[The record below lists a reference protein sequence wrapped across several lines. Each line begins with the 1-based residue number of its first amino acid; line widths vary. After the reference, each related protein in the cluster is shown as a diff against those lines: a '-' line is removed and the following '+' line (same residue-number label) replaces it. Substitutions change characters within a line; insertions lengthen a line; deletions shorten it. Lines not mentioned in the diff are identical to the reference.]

1 MGSFDH
7 VFEPLRIGSL
17 TAKNRIECSPAIPF
31 LASEDFFVTRELIEW
46 YRRIAQGGAGVVT
59 IGETS
64 IDYEDAHKHGRLNVL
79 CLADSRSVNGLSV
92 LVETIHR
99 YDAIASIE
107 LNYEGLS
114 SPTDMSAEEIK
125 AVIDRF
131 ADAALRCKQAGLGMI
146 MIHGGHGHLVGS
158 FFSPATN
165 RRSDSYG
172 GDLRKRSRFAI
183 EVLEAIRAKIGDDV
197 ALEYRISA
205 DELVPGA
212 ATVDETIEF
221 TTMIEDKIDLLHVSA
236 GNLYV
241 QETSPRMI
249 QPIYV
254 PRGINVDYAARFKQ
268 ALKIPVATV
277 GSLTMDMAEEIIAR
291 NRADMVAMIRTIIAD
306 PDCVKKAR
314 EGRADDIRPCV
325 RCNRCLSDTR
335 EYTRPTRCAVNS
347 VAGREVEFLSQPAA
361 GAKRKVVV
369 IGGGAGGMEAAR
381 TAAGRGHHVVM
392 FEKDSQLGGALTA
405 ASSPPFKEDMKKYL
419 DWARRTAAKTSNID
433 IRLSTE
439 ATPEV
444 VSAESPDVLVIAVGG
459 SPAVPPVPGIDRENV
474 VWAGDVDSGRVEAG
488 STVVVVGAGLMGCE
502 TALHLAQTGRRV
514 TVIDALPLEQIASD
528 VHPISRT
535 ALLDMLQGAL
545 VEMKTETA
553 LEAVIGA
560 GAVVRGADGE
570 RSEIPCDSVVLA
582 AGVMPRSD
590 LVERFKGLADEVR
603 VIGDCRRERGDL
615 RYAITDGFNAAI
627 DI

>member
-7 VFEPLRIGSL
+7 VFEPLRIGRL

-46 YRRIAQGGAGVVT
+46 YRRIARGGAGVVT

-64 IDYEDAHKHGRLNVL
+64 IDYEDAYRHGRLNVL
-79 CLADSRSVNGLSV
+79 CLADNRSINGLSV

-131 ADAALRCKQAGLGMI
+131 ADAALRCKQAGLEMI

-172 GDLRKRSRFAI
+172 GDLRKRARFAI

-221 TTMIEDKIDLLHVSA
+221 ATMIEDKIDLLHVSA

-254 PRGINVDYAARFKQ
+254 PRGI
-268 ALKIPVATV
+268 
-277 GSLTMDMAEEIIAR
+277 
-291 NRADMVAMIRTIIAD
+291 
-306 PDCVKKAR
+306 
-314 EGRADDIRPCV
+314 
-325 RCNRCLSDTR
+325 
-335 EYTRPTRCAVNS
+335 
-347 VAGREVEFLSQPAA
+347 
-361 GAKRKVVV
+361 
-369 IGGGAGGMEAAR
+369 
-381 TAAGRGHHVVM
+381 
-392 FEKDSQLGGALTA
+392 
-405 ASSPPFKEDMKKYL
+405 
-419 DWARRTAAKTSNID
+419 
-433 IRLSTE
+433 
-439 ATPEV
+439 
-444 VSAESPDVLVIAVGG
+444 
-459 SPAVPPVPGIDRENV
+459 
-474 VWAGDVDSGRVEAG
+474 
-488 STVVVVGAGLMGCE
+488 
-502 TALHLAQTGRRV
+502 
-514 TVIDALPLEQIASD
+514 
-528 VHPISRT
+528 
-535 ALLDMLQGAL
+535 
-545 VEMKTETA
+545 
-553 LEAVIGA
+553 
-560 GAVVRGADGE
+560 
-570 RSEIPCDSVVLA
+570 
-582 AGVMPRSD
+582 
-590 LVERFKGLADEVR
+590 
-603 VIGDCRRERGDL
+603 
-615 RYAITDGFNAAI
+615 
-627 DI
+627 